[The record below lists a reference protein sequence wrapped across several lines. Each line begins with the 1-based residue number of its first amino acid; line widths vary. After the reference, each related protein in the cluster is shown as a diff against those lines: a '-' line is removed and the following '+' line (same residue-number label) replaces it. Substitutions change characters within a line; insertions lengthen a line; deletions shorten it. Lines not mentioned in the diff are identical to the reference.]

1 MVEFVVISTVTGFI
15 LGWIACEEVNNG
27 WNSS

>member
-1 MVEFVVISTVTGFI
+1 MMWFVVIATVAGFI

-27 WNSS
+27 GDMR